1 MSLVRAAWER
11 RPEGPAYLPSNV
23 MLLYLAGQCA
33 YFSTHFPLGS
43 VELGG
48 FFPSSCGRILS
59 AVPEFEIQDLSPLA
73 VASSERESTVL
84 EARVP

>member
-1 MSLVRAAWER
+1 MFSSEGTSL
-11 RPEGPAYLPSNV
+11 
-23 MLLYLAGQCA
+23 
-33 YFSTHFPLGS
+33 LGS

-73 VASSERESTVL
+73 VASRPLREDPRSSRL
-84 EARVP
+84 EIHFLWTLCLDSAAQAKNFYAFGCTKALLRE